1 MIESVSERERERE
14 SERQRESDGDK
25 AGERGPLLFSK
36 QLVNDSNPI
45 KQGEQ
50 LAPAHNMH

>member
-1 MIESVSERERERE
+1 MRKRERE
-14 SERQRESDGDK
+14 SERQRGRVGNK
-25 AGERGPLLFSK
+25 AGERGPLPFSK

-50 LAPAHNMH
+50 LAPSHNKH